1 MANEFIIK
9 NGFVSKGD
17 SIILGD
23 LSGQTFNIINTPVNN
38 NSATEILV
46 RNSTTGNVEYR
57 NSSTLSGGS
66 STTNVFVN
74 SGNADVATQQ
84 LTFTNTTGGT
94 FNVTNST
101 SLFSD
106 NDINVTGGTYD
117 ANTGCVTFGT
127 NSGTTFD
134 ICGFVTGLT
143 DTFTT
148 GGTYNN
154 TTGEITFTKTDNS
167 TYDVDISSISG
178 GTVYWVEENSGL
190 KSNRSGV
197 TGSINGTS
205 IGSLIAGGNS
215 TNEIFSGGNSTI
227 LNGGNNIISG
237 STVSALLSTQNSSI
251 NSNPSAIGDISHAV
265 IVGGLSNT
273 IEDTTLQPSERAT
286 LLGGSTNIIDGG
298 LDSSIIGGSNNTITQ
313 IGSGIYTSRES
324 VISGGSRSAIV
335 GGTGNI
341 LDANRSVILGG
352 QNIVGT
358 TDNTVYVPNLNIGNV
373 GSGTPLINLGLDSSG
388 NVVTGTTS
396 GGGGSSST
404 ITGYSYNS
412 DSNTFTIGLSGGTSF
427 GSQILEVSGLTVTN
441 DLIVSG
447 STGIGTDTP
456 TEKLH
461 IKSTTDAKIK
471 IEADINDVDDTD
483 TADILLSQD
492 GGISTS
498 NIGIS
503 PDSIN
508 DLVIGVNSTTNPSI
522 KFATRNDGTTFST
535 TADTKMTL
543 SNNGN
548 LGIGTINPTQKLHVD
563 SGDILIQNDAIFDS
577 NLNTNIP
584 YVRIS
589 GDTNDLAQILATTE
603 GSLGVGIGSRGS
615 AEAGFPGY
623 GKVKDGFLYSSN
635 AQNGLNI
642 ISSPGTGTEDYIRF
656 FAGDDADGTTANMFI
671 AGTGSTKGYVG
682 INTETPTA
690 QLFIQGDSS
699 TSTGP
704 TDTNNFSL
712 LIQNSLN
719 ENILLVKN
727 GNNGVAGSNSGRVCV
742 NGNFSGPL
750 VGDDSVFSVYGDT
763 SSSPS
768 ALGLV
773 MSLSDGQTNTLHSFY
788 NNGAASLAYGGI
800 QYSKIG
806 VGTTTAASINA
817 KLHVKVGDEWKGT
830 HNNDY
835 TLRVDGLENVA
846 PYTATSNNIL
856 TLDNFGNLN
865 VKKRTTT
872 ENFTMTSG
880 ATDGYVLTSDA
891 SGNSRWAPASGATTG
906 YWVEGGSSNDS
917 IFDTKGGQTI
927 SGSAINSIIAGGET
941 NLITEHDY
949 SGIFAGSENKITGS
963 TLFNETNNVIIGG
976 NSNIIGTTLG
986 YAEHNSILGGTD
998 NTIDGRARRTT
1009 LIGGTGNS
1017 ILNSVDDSSIIG
1029 GNNNEVKSSRSVV
1042 LGGANMTAT
1051 TTSDTVYVPKLNVRD
1066 IGNGTP
1072 LINLGLDSDGF
1083 VVTGTT
1089 GSGTSFSWSD
1099 PVVTSGNNNSDCIS
1113 DLYVSN
1119 LHSCSPLHINPD
1131 DEGNVYFGSLS
1142 GLTVEL
1148 SSDVNIG
1155 VGTNSPLSKLHVN
1168 NGNILVSNEN
1178 GSLTLSSTT
1187 TGGGGNYGNNLYF
1200 RSAGS
1205 IDYDGAIK
1213 SVSNGSSGSLQF
1225 LTTPT
1230 TGILTEHMV
1239 LTSRG
1244 RLGIGAA
1251 VPDASI
1257 HISGNTL
1264 QQISIDSR
1272 SNNSVLKL
1280 KSSDSKDSY
1289 IQFEEASGTRW
1300 LVGSYNG
1307 NDQFVW
1313 TTGSTLGT
1321 DAKMGLTTAGNLG
1334 IGNIRPETR
1343 LHVNKNNLPTTPTL
1357 SADNVALFE
1366 SDNITDIAIIGDS
1379 SRSVSISLGDENDL
1393 KGSITYENAT
1403 DQLTLKA
1410 DNTTLLTLDSS
1421 TIINYKPLE
1430 LREFGTGTPTFNL
1443 QVRETGSGGYVVV
1456 TGATGGDS
1464 GNCITDLWVTNLESC
1479 SPLNINTQNQGNVYV
1494 GNDGGLPK
1502 VTLDITTP
1510 NESSITFDEES
1521 FMKYKKSQKELIIGE
1536 PEGGGKVK
1544 IEVEG
1549 VDTFEVSK
1557 TTTKINQGDLE
1568 AESGNIIIKSGNSK
1582 TLVIE
1587 DIPDVS
1593 GANLGTDVDGK
1604 LIDLPSDSRVKVN
1617 IQEIDEV
1624 VNPLEFMKSIKGYQF
1639 EYDPRTRISKPGT
1652 KHYGFKVDDFRE
1664 GLKTTLDEKINPD
1677 EQIIND
1683 IGKTLVKT
1691 CKTKYNIG
1699 KDKLESVD
1707 AMNYVDL
1714 IPFMVESIKK
1724 LDTNIDNINTDG
1736 GNDGVGITTT
1746 IDNEDGT
1753 FTFNYSNG
1761 TSFTTSNLKGES
1773 GENGADGLQGI
1784 QGAKGADGKN
1794 GNDGLQGIQ
1803 GKQGAKG
1810 DKGDPGTNGS
1820 GTDTYVISGQYN
1832 SRDRDII
1839 LTLNNGDVV
1848 SIPFT
1853 PTDNNNF
1860 ITSGRIDGDDLILTD
1875 NNGVDSATIDISN
1888 LGGDDKYLDSTSLPL
1903 DSNHPNV
1910 NQLTLEMND
1919 GTQHSVDMSGFR
1931 NDSNTAH
1938 RKLGVNDATNQSPII
1953 VTGTRQTITVR
1964 HDLGEFY
1971 PLFIIYEVTRGEV
1984 VLPFGVGVPNSTG
1997 AIPANNV
2004 TGPHTLDTIDITF
2017 ESAGTY
2023 IVKFVG

>member
-17 SIILGD
+17 SIILGN

-46 RNSTTGNVEYR
+46 RNTTTGDVEYR
-57 NSSTLSGGS
+57 NSSTL
-66 STTNVFVN
+66 
-74 SGNADVATQQ
+74 
-84 LTFTNTTGGT
+84 
-94 FNVTNST
+94 
-101 SLFSD
+101 
-106 NDINVTGGTYD
+106 
-117 ANTGCVTFGT
+117 
-127 NSGTTFD
+127 
-134 ICGFVTGLT
+134 
-143 DTFTT
+143 
-148 GGTYNN
+148 
-154 TTGEITFTKTDNS
+154 
-167 TYDVDISSISG
+167 
-178 GTVYWVEENSGL
+178 
-190 KSNRSGV
+190 
-197 TGSINGTS
+197 
-205 IGSLIAGGNS
+205 
-215 TNEIFSGGNSTI
+215 
-227 LNGGNNIISG
+227 
-237 STVSALLSTQNSSI
+237 
-251 NSNPSAIGDISHAV
+251 
-265 IVGGLSNT
+265 
-273 IEDTTLQPSERAT
+273 
-286 LLGGSTNIIDGG
+286 
-298 LDSSIIGGSNNTITQ
+298 
-313 IGSGIYTSRES
+313 
-324 VISGGSRSAIV
+324 
-335 GGTGNI
+335 
-341 LDANRSVILGG
+341 
-352 QNIVGT
+352 
-358 TDNTVYVPNLNIGNV
+358 
-373 GSGTPLINLGLDSSG
+373 
-388 NVVTGTTS
+388 
-396 GGGGSSST
+396 GGGGGGQT
-404 ITGYSYNS
+404 ITGYTYNES
-412 DSNTFTIGLSGGTSF
+412 NNTFTIGLSGGTSF
-427 GSQILEVSGLTVTN
+427 DTTINVVSGLTVTN

-461 IKSTTDAKIK
+461 IKSTTKSKIK
-471 IEADINDVDDTD
+471 IEADINDADETD

-492 GGISTS
+492 GGISTA
-498 NIGIS
+498 NFGMS
-503 PDSIN
+503 PDVIN
-508 DLVIGVNSTTNPSI
+508 DLVIGVNSTSPPSI
-522 KFATRNDGTTFST
+522 KFATRSDGTTFST

-543 SNNGN
+543 SNDGN
-548 LGIGTINPTQKLHVD
+548 LGIGTIDPTEKLHV
-563 SGDILIQNDAIFDS
+563 SGGDILIETSNGKFYTDLDATIG
-577 NLNTNIP
+577 P
-584 YVRIS
+584 VVRLS
-589 GDTNDLAQILATTE
+589 GVTTDLAQLIATTE
-603 GSLGVGIGSRGS
+603 GSLGIAIGSRGS

-623 GKVKDGFLYSSN
+623 GKNKDGFIYSSS

-642 ISSPGTGTEDYIRF
+642 ISSPGTNTEDYIRF
-656 FAGDDADGTTANMFI
+656 YAGNDVDGTTANIFI
-671 AGTGSTKGYVG
+671 AGSGSTKGYVG
-682 INTETPTA
+682 IDTETPT
-690 QLFIQGDSS
+690 
-699 TSTGP
+699 
-704 TDTNNFSL
+704 
-712 LIQNSLN
+712 
-719 ENILLVKN
+719 E
-727 GNNGVAGSNSGRVCV
+727 
-742 NGNFSGPL
+742 
-750 VGDDSVFSVYGDT
+750 
-763 SSSPS
+763 
-768 ALGLV
+768 
-773 MSLSDGQTNTLHSFY
+773 
-788 NNGAASLAYGGI
+788 
-800 QYSKIG
+800 
-806 VGTTTAASINA
+806 
-817 KLHVKVGDEWKGT
+817 KLHVEGSV
-830 HNNDY
+830 
-835 TLRVDGLENVA
+835 RIVDG
-846 PYTATSNNIL
+846 
-856 TLDNFGNLN
+856 
-865 VKKRTTT
+865 T
-872 ENFTMTSG
+872 EQL
-880 ATDGYVLTSDA
+880 GYVLTCDA
-891 SGNSRWAPASGATTG
+891 DGVASWQPSSGGTSGSTVYWSTENGGLKSNISSFTGSINGTSTGALIAGGASNNKIFSGFNSTIIN
-906 YWVEGGSSNDS
+906 GSNN
-917 IFDTKGGQTI
+917 II
-927 SGSAINSIIAGGET
+927 SGSTASAILSSQNSLINSNPSALSDISQATIVGGLSNTIEDT
-941 NLITEHDY
+941 TLQP
-949 SGIFAGSENKITGS
+949 SERATIVGGS
-963 TLFNETNNVIIGG
+963 T
-976 NSNIIGTTLG
+976 NIID
-986 YAEHNSILGGTD
+986 GG
-998 NTIDGRARRTT
+998 
-1009 LIGGTGNS
+1009 L
-1017 ILNSVDDSSIIG
+1017 DSSIIG
-1029 GNNNEVKSSRSVV
+1029 GSNNTITQVGSGIYTSVESVISGGSRSAIVGGTGNILDASYSVILGGQNITGTTNNTVYTPNLNVILDSQLDGDLFVSGSTGIGTDTPTEKLDVRGDVLFSNPTNNTVLTISATSLNDSIIDFENTGVSTPFARVEGNTFGGGIEGNLQFYTFPTGGPLSEVMVLTSTQRVGIGNILNNDVDKTLHVMGDFKMEETTAIFDSNLNLSSGANVRLSAITTDQIPRISVESPGDGGISIGARGSTEASFPGYGANGDGYIYSSIDQNGLNIISAPSSPAGTLPDYIRMYAGQDVSGGIPDIHIQGRATADSVRGYVGIHTDTPSETLHVDGTVRIVDGTEQLGYVLTCDADGVASWQPSSGGTSGSTVYWEEGGEGNSLYDIKGDHILTGSSRYSMIAGGEDNRITSHDSSGIFVGKDNVLTGSSIFTETQNAIIGGTNNTISSLLGYMNNTLILGGNNNSISGRINNSVMVGGTNHIINNSINDSVIIGGNGSTVDGSRNVV
-1042 LGGANMTAT
+1042 LGGASMTGNT
-1051 TTSDTVYVPKLNVRD
+1051 GNDTVFVPKLNIRD
-1066 IGNGTP
+1066 VSNGTP
-1072 LINLGLDSDGF
+1072 TMSLGVD
-1083 VVTGTT
+1083 
-1089 GSGTSFSWSD
+1089 
-1099 PVVTSGNNNSDCIS
+1099 
-1113 DLYVSN
+1113 
-1119 LHSCSPLHINPD
+1119 
-1131 DEGNVYFGSLS
+1131 
-1142 GLTVEL
+1142 
-1148 SSDVNIG
+1148 
-1155 VGTNSPLSKLHVN
+1155 
-1168 NGNILVSNEN
+1168 
-1178 GSLTLSSTT
+1178 
-1187 TGGGGNYGNNLYF
+1187 
-1200 RSAGS
+1200 
-1205 IDYDGAIK
+1205 
-1213 SVSNGSSGSLQF
+1213 SNGLVVS
-1225 LTTPT
+1225 
-1230 TGILTEHMV
+1230 
-1239 LTSRG
+1239 
-1244 RLGIGAA
+1244 AA
-1251 VPDASI
+1251 
-1257 HISGNTL
+1257 
-1264 QQISIDSR
+1264 
-1272 SNNSVLKL
+1272 
-1280 KSSDSKDSY
+1280 
-1289 IQFEEASGTRW
+1289 
-1300 LVGSYNG
+1300 
-1307 NDQFVW
+1307 
-1313 TTGSTLGT
+1313 
-1321 DAKMGLTTAGNLG
+1321 
-1334 IGNIRPETR
+1334 
-1343 LHVNKNNLPTTPTL
+1343 
-1357 SADNVALFE
+1357 
-1366 SDNITDIAIIGDS
+1366 
-1379 SRSVSISLGDENDL
+1379 
-1393 KGSITYENAT
+1393 
-1403 DQLTLKA
+1403 
-1410 DNTTLLTLDSS
+1410 
-1421 TIINYKPLE
+1421 
-1430 LREFGTGTPTFNL
+1430 
-1443 QVRETGSGGYVVV
+1443 
-1456 TGATGGDS
+1456 TGADS

-1568 AESGNIIIKSGNSK
+1568 AEAGNIIIKSGNNK
-1582 TLVIE
+1582 TLIIE
-1587 DIPDVS
+1587 AIPDVG